1 MDMSRSKRQHILDT
15 SDSNKDNPK
24 PVADIALTLITP
36 TNRREGGERLR
47 RKKGENLDFSPI
59 CTSLLVLLF
68 FENRTPCVV
77 MDDICIFFWQKLSTF
92 LDYGSQWLKGQ
103 RSICRKA
110 STTCNFSIIMK
121 CYDFSSGKKKKRLS
135 TCRRLELSNCS

>member
-1 MDMSRSKRQHILDT
+1 MDMSRSKHQHISDT

-36 TNRREGGERLR
+36 TNLREGGERLR

-59 CTSLLVLLF
+59 CTSLLVFLS

-77 MDDICIFFWQKLSTF
+77 MDDICIFF
-92 LDYGSQWLKGQ
+92 
-103 RSICRKA
+103 
-110 STTCNFSIIMK
+110 
-121 CYDFSSGKKKKRLS
+121 
-135 TCRRLELSNCS
+135 